1 MCLPE
6 PPPPP
11 TPDSSPAWQDATISD
26 SPGPTPTQPPLG
38 DDILDI
44 TNSILCSQDRRPGDI
59 NTHIFNTLLTGKP
72 NAPEPAA
79 APGLFS
85 HSIINVTAV
94 VA

>member
-1 MCLPE
+1 MRLPE
-6 PPPPP
+6 SQRLIPC
-11 TPDSSPAWQDATISD
+11 WQDAAIPALSC
-26 SPGPTPTQPPLG
+26 SSSPTQPPLG

-59 NTHIFNTLLTGKP
+59 NTHIFNTLLTRKP
-72 NAPEPAA
+72 TAPEPAA
-79 APGLFS
+79 ALGLLS